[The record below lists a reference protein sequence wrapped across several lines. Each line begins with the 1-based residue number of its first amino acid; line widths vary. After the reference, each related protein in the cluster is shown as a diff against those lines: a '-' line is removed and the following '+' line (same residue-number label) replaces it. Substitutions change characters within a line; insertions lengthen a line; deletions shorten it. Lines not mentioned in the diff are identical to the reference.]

1 MKQVSSRANPLF
13 RQLFKLQG
21 AAGRRGEPALL
32 DGPHLC
38 KAWLDCENLPIHAV
52 FDEQK
57 LAHPEIAALVA
68 RLPDDL
74 CVSMPGGLLAGLASV
89 ESGQGVIFVVETP
102 NEQLPSRIAH
112 TVVLLDRIQDP
123 GNVGT
128 ILRTC
133 AAAGVQRVIAS
144 KGCAAFWSP
153 KVLRS
158 GQGAQFGL
166 TLHEH
171 ATLAEVVGLLDI
183 PLVATALEGAQDLHD
198 TALPP
203 ACAWVFGNE
212 GQGVEQALLE
222 RSALRIRIDHART
235 AVESLNVSVA
245 AGICLFEQRRQHR
258 KAGAKAICKPG

>member
-1 MKQVSSRANPLF
+1 MKQLTSRANPLF

-21 AAGRRGEPALL
+21 GAGRRGEPALL

-38 KAWLDCENLPIHAV
+38 KAWLDCGKLPIHAV
-52 FDEQK
+52 FDDQR
-57 LAHPEIAALVA
+57 LSHPEIAGLVE
-68 RLPDDL
+68 RLPDAL

-89 ESGQGVIFVVETP
+89 ESGQGVIFVVDTP
-102 NEQLPSRIAH
+102 NAPLPSRIRN

-133 AAAGVQRVIAS
+133 AAAGVERVIGS
-144 KGCAAFWSP
+144 RGCAAFWSP

-171 ATLAEVVGLLDI
+171 AELADVVALLDI
-183 PLVATALEGAQDLHD
+183 PLVATALEDAQDLHD
-198 TALPP
+198 TALPA
-203 ACAWVFGNE
+203 ACAWVFGHE
-212 GQGVEQALLE
+212 GQGVDPALLG
-222 RSALRIRIDHART
+222 RAALKVRIDHART

-245 AGICLFEQRRQHR
+245 AGICLFEQRRQMR
-258 KAGAKAICKPG
+258 ARGTDRP